1 MQKIF
6 LYPQAKRPFLPSREQ
21 SSRPSSAAPLKR
33 SALSF
38 PQGSEA
44 PAPPAKRP
52 SNYWIENTAICRENH
67 PYLDID
73 FTDIE
78 NNRVIPVF
86 SKSGLPTFKYDI
98 GPGKEKYFHSSYDPV
113 SEAVKW
119 AEGSSFDSDS
129 IIVVL
134 GAGFFYHISELIKR
148 IPDDRVVILMER
160 DEEILRAALKAVDL
174 RDVLSRGNLYLF
186 AGHEPGEAVKFITGI
201 QIDNSFKN
209 INFLSHQPSIQTF
222 PEFYREIISG
232 FSASDK
238 LNIFDRL
245 RYRKFCHCRGLIHR
259 TREEVRVL
267 LLTTQYF
274 LMGEIISA
282 MKRLGIKYRLVTIE
296 QDELGCR
303 DFIEEIIKDILNF
316 KPDFL
321 LTINHLGLDRE
332 GMLAQFLTRIE
343 MPFASWYVD
352 NPNLIIK
359 NYARNV
365 TPYCAMF
372 LWDKNTLSD
381 MRSLGFEHAF
391 HMPLGVDE
399 QRFRPMKNEP
409 DPFVDF
415 CSDVAFVGNSMVEK
429 VRERLRKTEAN
440 GRLRSFFRDIA
451 RDYMKSGERHIQ
463 NVIASGYPE
472 LYDEFLNLTDT
483 DRANYETA
491 VNWEATRI
499 YRLERV
505 KRLFPFTPLI
515 VGDPF
520 WKEIIDTRFFR
531 YHREV
536 SYYNDLPRLYNA
548 ATINFNATSRQMKG
562 AVNQRVFDVP
572 ACNAF
577 LLTDYQEQMDE
588 LFTVGEE
595 VICYKEPDE
604 IEALIKYYLNHESER
619 KRIAKKGYERV
630 IRDHTY
636 VSRVTGMV
644 GTMKRIFS

>member
-1 MQKIF
+1 MKRGAKNFPISSSEAPA
-6 LYPQAKRPFLPSREQ
+6 PQAKRP
-21 SSRPSSAAPLKR
+21 
-33 SALSF
+33 
-38 PQGSEA
+38 
-44 PAPPAKRP
+44 
-52 SNYWIENTAICRENH
+52 SNCWIENIAICREKH
-67 PYLDID
+67 PYLDINL
-73 FTDIE
+73 TDIGS
-78 NNRVIPVF
+78 NRVIPVF
-86 SKSGLPTFKYDI
+86 SKNGLPTFKYDI
-98 GPGKEKYFHSSYDPV
+98 GEGKEKYFHSSYDPV

-119 AEGSSFDSDS
+119 AKGSSIDGNS
-129 IIVVL
+129 ITVVL
-134 GAGFFYHISELIKR
+134 GVGFFYHISELMKI
-148 IPDDRVVILMER
+148 IADNQPVILIER

-174 RDVLSRGNLYLF
+174 RNVLSRGNLYLF

-222 PEFYREIISG
+222 PEFYREIIRG

-245 RYRKFCHCRGLIHR
+245 RYKKFCHCKGLIYQ
-259 TREEVRVL
+259 TCEEVRVL

-296 QDELGCR
+296 QNELGCQE
-303 DFIEEIIKDILNF
+303 FIEEIIKDILEF

-381 MRSLGFEHAF
+381 MRSLGFEHTF

-399 QRFRPMKNEP
+399 QRFRPIKNETN
-409 DPFVDF
+409 PFSDL

-429 VRERLRKTEAN
+429 VRERLKKTGAN
-440 GRLRSFFRDIA
+440 GRLRSLFRNIA
-451 RDYMKSGERHIQ
+451 LDYMKSGKRHIQ

-505 KRLFPFTPLI
+505 KRLLSFTPLI

-520 WKEIIDTRFFR
+520 WREIIDSRFFR

-536 SYYNDLPRLYNA
+536 SYYNDLPWLYNA

-604 IEALIKYYLNHESER
+604 IGELIKYYLNHESER
-619 KRIAKKGYERV
+619 KRIAEKGYERA

-644 GTMKRIFS
+644 GTMRKIFS